1 MNWDTGPTV
10 RWDMIPAIRWDQ
22 PLFPIRW
29 RNHMNIYKLLVDFL
43 YWGEPRFGTKANT
56 IVTSMT
62 TEPMT
67 TLVPDPLP
75 AAVPTRVAAQAA
87 LADYQTAAVTA
98 EDGSKAAIADRN
110 EKRAILEQILA
121 AWAPYLELLA
131 KQAESLAI
139 LENSGY
145 DVRQPIQPVPQPLP
159 APVLE
164 VSRNGYSGEIHGRA
178 KRIVGAM
185 GYEGQICTGTD
196 TVEANWRTSFFSSGC
211 SKLKWVGLT
220 PGQVYSFRLR
230 ALGRDGW
237 SPWSDI
243 GQLMAT

>member
-10 RWDMIPAIRWDQ
+10 RWDSIPAIRWDQ

-29 RNHMNIYKLLVDFL
+29 RNSMNIFKLLVDFL

-62 TEPMT
+62 TAPMT

-75 AAVPTRVAAQAA
+75 APVPTRVAAQTA
-87 LADYQTAAVTA
+87 LTDYTAAVVTA
-98 EDGSKAAIADRN
+98 SSGDKAAIADRKV
-110 EKRAILEQILA
+110 KRGIVEQILA
-121 AWAPYLELLA
+121 AWAQYLELVA
-131 KQAESLAI
+131 KDADDITI

-159 APVLE
+159 APVLT
-164 VSRNGYSGEIHGRA
+164 VSRNGYSGEIHGKTKA
-178 KRIVGAM
+178 ITGAM
-185 GYEGQICTGTD
+185 GYEGQVCNGNPTD
-196 TVEANWRTSFFSSGC
+196 EANWRTSFFSSGS
-211 SKLKWVGLT
+211 SKLKWDGLT

-243 GQLMAT
+243 A